1 MGNLTDAVFC
11 GQALAYATRHLAWS
25 GAAVTTLCQCRFR
38 KLLVGLDD
46 APAANAN
53 ANTGPW
59 GRPKSVAGRRAV
71 PTRREYWE
79 TIGGEEEADMR
90 TPSPSPGSATTDFGQ
105 PHPQYA
111 SADRRRRESRRVGEA
126 HGPSVVRLDASAITS
141 LHLLRG
147 DDDAK
152 DGSIGSLFN
161 YLDATV
167 TAPGRRRLREW
178 ILQPLGDAAS
188 IEERLDAVEELID
201 VFGADCA
208 GIRESLVSAAS
219 GGTDAVRGISRS
231 IALAADAC
239 DAANEAMLRDAPP
252 PIYPQSGDGFA
263 CPGAISGLDN
273 VADRGWRYGWAPP
286 RAEFHS
292 KRSDDA
298 IEYGLTIEQMVER
311 RYDYTEREELEGEEM
326 ELLGEAAVAFF
337 AMRRKEVRGFV
348 DSLDAIAGCA
358 AALASLGDAD
368 CGLLA
373 DFRELGEKTLPGAF
387 LFYLFRM
394 GN

>member
-1 MGNLTDAVFC
+1 M
-11 GQALAYATRHLAWS
+11 
-25 GAAVTTLCQCRFR
+25 
-38 KLLVGLDD
+38 
-46 APAANAN
+46 
-53 ANTGPW
+53 
-59 GRPKSVAGRRAV
+59 
-71 PTRREYWE
+71 
-79 TIGGEEEADMR
+79 
-90 TPSPSPGSATTDFGQ
+90 
-105 PHPQYA
+105 
-111 SADRRRRESRRVGEA
+111 
-126 HGPSVVRLDASAITS
+126 
-141 LHLLRG
+141 
-147 DDDAK
+147 
-152 DGSIGSLFN
+152 
-161 YLDATV
+161 
-167 TAPGRRRLREW
+167 
-178 ILQPLGDAAS
+178 GDAAS
-188 IEERLDAVEELID
+188 IEERLDAAEELID

-273 VADRGWRYGWAPP
+273 VTDRGWRYGWAPP

-337 AMRRKEVRGFV
+337 SMRRKEVRGFV
-348 DSLDAIAGCA
+348 DSLDAIAGSA

-373 DFRELGEKTLPGAF
+373 DFRELGEKTQPGAF
-387 LFYLFRM
+387 LFMFVYGQLVSLTACFVHRCERVAREA
-394 GN
+394 GAHARVRGACLRRPGVRGRRGRRRRRGQAQEGQEV

>member
-1 MGNLTDAVFC
+1 MRVFLFSHC
-11 GQALAYATRHLAWS
+11 LPIR
-25 GAAVTTLCQCRFR
+25 TLFFFR
-38 KLLVGLDD
+38 
-46 APAANAN
+46 
-53 ANTGPW
+53 
-59 GRPKSVAGRRAV
+59 
-71 PTRREYWE
+71 
-79 TIGGEEEADMR
+79 
-90 TPSPSPGSATTDFGQ
+90 
-105 PHPQYA
+105 
-111 SADRRRRESRRVGEA
+111 
-126 HGPSVVRLDASAITS
+126 
-141 LHLLRG
+141 
-147 DDDAK
+147 
-152 DGSIGSLFN
+152 
-161 YLDATV
+161 
-167 TAPGRRRLREW
+167 
-178 ILQPLGDAAS
+178 
-188 IEERLDAVEELID
+188 
-201 VFGADCA
+201 
-208 GIRESLVSAAS
+208 
-219 GGTDAVRGISRS
+219 
-231 IALAADAC
+231 C

-273 VADRGWRYGWAPP
+273 VTDRGWRYGNWGRE

-292 KRSDDA
+292 VRSELD
-298 IEYGLTIEQMVER
+298 VETNDLF
-311 RYDYTEREELEGEEM
+311 YQQTLLSEREEMEGEEM

>member
-1 MGNLTDAVFC
+1 M
-11 GQALAYATRHLAWS
+11 
-25 GAAVTTLCQCRFR
+25 
-38 KLLVGLDD
+38 
-46 APAANAN
+46 
-53 ANTGPW
+53 
-59 GRPKSVAGRRAV
+59 
-71 PTRREYWE
+71 
-79 TIGGEEEADMR
+79 
-90 TPSPSPGSATTDFGQ
+90 
-105 PHPQYA
+105 
-111 SADRRRRESRRVGEA
+111 
-126 HGPSVVRLDASAITS
+126 
-141 LHLLRG
+141 
-147 DDDAK
+147 
-152 DGSIGSLFN
+152 
-161 YLDATV
+161 
-167 TAPGRRRLREW
+167 
-178 ILQPLGDAAS
+178 GDAAS
-188 IEERLDAVEELID
+188 IEERLDAAEELID

-252 PIYPQSGDGFA
+252 PIYPQSAGGFS
-263 CPGAISGLDN
+263 CPYAISGLDN
-273 VADRGWRYGWAPP
+273 VTDRGWRLCGRRE

-292 KRSDDA
+292 KRSELD
-298 IEYGLTIEQMVER
+298 VETNDL
-311 RYDYTEREELEGEEM
+311 YYQQTLLTEREELEGEEM

-387 LFYLFRM
+387 LFMFVYGRLVSLTACFVHRCERVAREA
-394 GN
+394 GAHARVRVARLRRSGVGGRGRRRRRRGQAQEGQAG

>member
-1 MGNLTDAVFC
+1 MG
-11 GQALAYATRHLAWS
+11 
-25 GAAVTTLCQCRFR
+25 
-38 KLLVGLDD
+38 
-46 APAANAN
+46 
-53 ANTGPW
+53 
-59 GRPKSVAGRRAV
+59 
-71 PTRREYWE
+71 
-79 TIGGEEEADMR
+79 
-90 TPSPSPGSATTDFGQ
+90 
-105 PHPQYA
+105 
-111 SADRRRRESRRVGEA
+111 
-126 HGPSVVRLDASAITS
+126 DAS
-141 LHLLRG
+141 
-147 DDDAK
+147 
-152 DGSIGSLFN
+152 
-161 YLDATV
+161 
-167 TAPGRRRLREW
+167 
-178 ILQPLGDAAS
+178 S
-188 IEERLDAVEELID
+188 IEERLDAAEELID

-252 PIYPQSGDGFA
+252 PIYPQSAGGFS
-263 CPGAISGLDN
+263 CPYAISGLDN
-273 VADRGWRYGWAPP
+273 VTDRGWRLCGRRE

-292 KRSDDA
+292 KRSELD
-298 IEYGLTIEQMVER
+298 VETNDL
-311 RYDYTEREELEGEEM
+311 YYQQTLLTEREELEGEEM

-337 AMRRKEVRGFV
+337 AMRRKEVQGFV

>member
-1 MGNLTDAVFC
+1 M
-11 GQALAYATRHLAWS
+11 
-25 GAAVTTLCQCRFR
+25 
-38 KLLVGLDD
+38 
-46 APAANAN
+46 
-53 ANTGPW
+53 
-59 GRPKSVAGRRAV
+59 
-71 PTRREYWE
+71 
-79 TIGGEEEADMR
+79 
-90 TPSPSPGSATTDFGQ
+90 
-105 PHPQYA
+105 
-111 SADRRRRESRRVGEA
+111 
-126 HGPSVVRLDASAITS
+126 
-141 LHLLRG
+141 
-147 DDDAK
+147 
-152 DGSIGSLFN
+152 
-161 YLDATV
+161 
-167 TAPGRRRLREW
+167 
-178 ILQPLGDAAS
+178 GDAAS
-188 IEERLDAVEELID
+188 IEERLDAAEELID

-273 VADRGWRYGWAPP
+273 VTDRGWRYGWAPP

-298 IEYGLTIEQMVER
+298 ITLER
-311 RYDYTEREELEGEEM
+311 RYDNTEREELEGEEM

>member
-1 MGNLTDAVFC
+1 M
-11 GQALAYATRHLAWS
+11 
-25 GAAVTTLCQCRFR
+25 
-38 KLLVGLDD
+38 
-46 APAANAN
+46 
-53 ANTGPW
+53 
-59 GRPKSVAGRRAV
+59 
-71 PTRREYWE
+71 
-79 TIGGEEEADMR
+79 
-90 TPSPSPGSATTDFGQ
+90 
-105 PHPQYA
+105 
-111 SADRRRRESRRVGEA
+111 
-126 HGPSVVRLDASAITS
+126 
-141 LHLLRG
+141 
-147 DDDAK
+147 
-152 DGSIGSLFN
+152 
-161 YLDATV
+161 
-167 TAPGRRRLREW
+167 
-178 ILQPLGDAAS
+178 GDAAS
-188 IEERLDAVEELID
+188 IEERLDAAEELID

-273 VADRGWRYGWAPP
+273 VTDRGWRYGNWGRE

-292 KRSDDA
+292 VRSELDVDTNDLH
-298 IEYGLTIEQMVER
+298 YQQTLL
-311 RYDYTEREELEGEEM
+311 TEREELEGEEM

-373 DFRELGEKTLPGAF
+373 DFRELGEKTQPGAF
-387 LFYLFRM
+387 LFMFVYGQLVSLTACFVHRCERVAREA
-394 GN
+394 GAHARVRVARLRRPGVGGRGRRRRRRGQAQEAQAG

>member
-1 MGNLTDAVFC
+1 MG
-11 GQALAYATRHLAWS
+11 
-25 GAAVTTLCQCRFR
+25 
-38 KLLVGLDD
+38 
-46 APAANAN
+46 
-53 ANTGPW
+53 
-59 GRPKSVAGRRAV
+59 
-71 PTRREYWE
+71 
-79 TIGGEEEADMR
+79 
-90 TPSPSPGSATTDFGQ
+90 
-105 PHPQYA
+105 
-111 SADRRRRESRRVGEA
+111 
-126 HGPSVVRLDASAITS
+126 DAS
-141 LHLLRG
+141 
-147 DDDAK
+147 
-152 DGSIGSLFN
+152 
-161 YLDATV
+161 
-167 TAPGRRRLREW
+167 
-178 ILQPLGDAAS
+178 S
-188 IEERLDAVEELID
+188 IEERLDAAEELID

-298 IEYGLTIEQMVER
+298 ITLER

-373 DFRELGEKTLPGAF
+373 DFRELGEKTQPGAF
-387 LFYLFRM
+387 LFMFVYGQLVSLTACFVHRCERVAREA
-394 GN
+394 GAHARVRGARLRRPGVGRRGRRRRRRGQAQEGRAG

>member
-1 MGNLTDAVFC
+1 M
-11 GQALAYATRHLAWS
+11 
-25 GAAVTTLCQCRFR
+25 
-38 KLLVGLDD
+38 
-46 APAANAN
+46 
-53 ANTGPW
+53 
-59 GRPKSVAGRRAV
+59 
-71 PTRREYWE
+71 
-79 TIGGEEEADMR
+79 
-90 TPSPSPGSATTDFGQ
+90 
-105 PHPQYA
+105 
-111 SADRRRRESRRVGEA
+111 
-126 HGPSVVRLDASAITS
+126 
-141 LHLLRG
+141 
-147 DDDAK
+147 
-152 DGSIGSLFN
+152 
-161 YLDATV
+161 
-167 TAPGRRRLREW
+167 
-178 ILQPLGDAAS
+178 GDAAS
-188 IEERLDAVEELID
+188 IEERLDAAEELID

-273 VADRGWRYGWAPP
+273 VTDRGWRYGWAPP

-348 DSLDAIAGCA
+348 DSLDAIAGSA

>member
-1 MGNLTDAVFC
+1 MG
-11 GQALAYATRHLAWS
+11 
-25 GAAVTTLCQCRFR
+25 
-38 KLLVGLDD
+38 
-46 APAANAN
+46 
-53 ANTGPW
+53 
-59 GRPKSVAGRRAV
+59 
-71 PTRREYWE
+71 
-79 TIGGEEEADMR
+79 
-90 TPSPSPGSATTDFGQ
+90 
-105 PHPQYA
+105 
-111 SADRRRRESRRVGEA
+111 
-126 HGPSVVRLDASAITS
+126 DAS
-141 LHLLRG
+141 
-147 DDDAK
+147 
-152 DGSIGSLFN
+152 
-161 YLDATV
+161 
-167 TAPGRRRLREW
+167 
-178 ILQPLGDAAS
+178 S

-208 GIRESLVSAAS
+208 GIRESLVSATS

-273 VADRGWRYGWAPP
+273 VTDRGWRYGWAPP

-298 IEYGLTIEQMVER
+298 ITLER
-311 RYDYTEREELEGEEM
+311 RYDHTEQEELEGEEM

-373 DFRELGEKTLPGAF
+373 DFRELGEKTQPGAF
-387 LFYLFRM
+387 LFMFVY
-394 GN
+394 GQ